1 MLLYQALRHLTE
13 SQLKPFVLG
22 DVCNDYAGAFYS
34 TVNVL
39 DREKILNPVTLF
51 PSVRKQ

>member
-34 TVNVL
+34 TVTFL
-39 DREKILNPVTLF
+39 IGKKSSI
-51 PSVRKQ
+51 Q